1 MKVTVRDSQILKTI
15 EPNVLEK
22 YLQINGWHKQRQFY
36 EGFIWN
42 KQNAAGQEGEVL
54 LSPHKEF
61 DDFAEVMCRNLKAL
75 EVIENRSQLD
85 ILSDLITSLP
95 NVAIQGWINKL
106 HGEASGTC
114 QVTVMGFVVGKLRKI
129 NLELSESDYQLA
141 LKAYEE
147 RSPVTCFGD
156 LIKENDGFVL
166 KNPRDFALLTEAELI
181 K

>member
-75 EVIENRSQLD
+75 EVIENRSQLE

-106 HGEASGTC
+106 HGEESGTC

-141 LKAYEE
+141 LKAYED
-147 RSPVTCFGD
+147 RSPITCFGD

-166 KNPRDFALLTEAELI
+166 KIPAILLC
-181 K
+181 

>member
-1 MKVTVRDSQILKTI
+1 MKVTVRDSHILKTI

-22 YLQINGWHKQRQFY
+22 YLQINGWHKARKFY

-42 KQNAAGQEGEVL
+42 KKNALGQEGEVL

-75 EVIENRSQLD
+75 EVVENRSQLE

-95 NVAIQGWINKL
+95 NVEIPGWINKL
-106 HGEASGTC
+106 HEASGTC
-114 QVTVMGFVVGKLRKI
+114 QVIVMGFVVGKLREI
-129 NLELSESDYQLA
+129 HLELRESDYQLA

-147 RSPVTCFGD
+147 RSAVTCSGD
-156 LIKENDGFVL
+156 LIKEDDGFVL
-166 KNPRDFALLTEAELI
+166 KSPHIFVDITEVALI

>member
-22 YLQINGWHKQRQFY
+22 YLQINGWHKARKFY
-36 EGFIWN
+36 EGFIWSKKN
-42 KQNAAGQEGEVL
+42 SVSQEGEVL
-54 LSPHKEF
+54 VSPHQDF

-75 EVIENRSQLD
+75 EVVENRSQLD
-85 ILSDLITSLP
+85 ILSDLITVLP
-95 NVAIQGWINKL
+95 NVAISGWINKL
-106 HGEASGTC
+106 HGEASRTC

-129 NLELSESDYQLA
+129 NLELRESDYQLA
-141 LKAYEE
+141 LKAYED

>member
-42 KQNAAGQEGEVL
+42 KQNSVSQEGEVL

-85 ILSDLITSLP
+85 ILSDLITVLP

-106 HGEASGTC
+106 HGEESGTC

-141 LKAYEE
+141 LKAYED
-147 RSPVTCFGD
+147 RSPITCFGD

>member
-15 EPNVLEK
+15 EPNVLET
-22 YLQINGWHKQRQFY
+22 YLQINGWHKTRQFF
-36 EGFIWN
+36 EGFIWYKKN
-42 KQNAAGQEGEVL
+42 DTGQAGEVL
-54 LSPHKEF
+54 VSPHKEF
-61 DDFAEVMCRNLKAL
+61 ADFAEVMCDNLKAL
-75 EVIENRSQLD
+75 EVVEKRSQLD

-95 NVAIQGWINKL
+95 HVALPGWINKL
-106 HGEASGTC
+106 HGEESGTC

-129 NLELSESDYQLA
+129 NLELRDADYQLA

-147 RSPVTCFGD
+147 RSPITCFGD
-156 LIKENDGFVL
+156 LIKEKDGFVL

>member
-15 EPNVLEK
+15 EPNVLEA

-36 EGFIWN
+36 DGFIWN
-42 KQNAAGQEGEVL
+42 KKNDSGQEGEVL

-75 EVIENRSQLD
+75 EIVENRSQLD

-95 NVAIQGWINKL
+95 NVEIQGWINKL
-106 HGEASGTC
+106 HWEESGTC

-129 NLELSESDYQLA
+129 NLELPESNYQLA
-141 LKAYEE
+141 LKAYED

>member
-75 EVIENRSQLD
+75 EVIENRSQLE

-106 HGEASGTC
+106 HGEESGTC

-141 LKAYEE
+141 LKAYED
-147 RSPVTCFGD
+147 RSPITCFGD

-181 K
+181 N

>member
-22 YLQINGWHKQRQFY
+22 YLQINGWHKARKFY
-36 EGFIWN
+36 EGFIWSKKN
-42 KQNAAGQEGEVL
+42 YVSQEGEVL
-54 LSPHKEF
+54 VSPYQDF

-85 ILSDLITSLP
+85 ILSDLITVLP

-129 NLELSESDYQLA
+129 NLELRDADYQLA
-141 LKAYEE
+141 LKAYED
-147 RSPVTCFGD
+147 RSPITCFGD

>member
-1 MKVTVRDSQILKTI
+1 MKVTVKDSQIMKTI

-22 YLQINGWHKQRQFY
+22 YLQINGWHKARKFY
-36 EGFIWN
+36 EGFIWSKKN
-42 KQNAAGQEGEVL
+42 SVSQEGEVL

-85 ILSDLITSLP
+85 ILSDLITVLP
-95 NVAIQGWINKL
+95 NVAISGWINKV
-106 HGEASGTC
+106 HGEKSATC
-114 QVTVMGFVVGKLRKI
+114 KITLMGFVVGKLRKI
-129 NLELSESDYQLA
+129 NLELRESDYQLA
-141 LKAYEE
+141 LKAYED

-181 K
+181 N